1 MLKDDHS
8 MKEAEAR
15 AGEALR
21 RLLERIPSLQIE
33 SIETEAVSGD
43 WEPDLVAR
51 LFVDGRRH
59 LLICEYKSNGQ
70 PRYAR
75 SALLELRNYIA
86 ERAPEATPVFIAPYI
101 SPAVRRL
108 CEEKDVSYLD
118 LEGNA
123 RIAFG
128 GVFIERM
135 VTDKPVAEQRELKS
149 LFRAKSA
156 QVLRVML
163 REPGRA
169 WRVTE
174 LSEMSGVSLGHVSN
188 VRTGLIN
195 REWARASDDGLV
207 LSQPNAL
214 LDAWRDSYT
223 APSGEHLRF
232 YTPLHGSMF
241 EDAAQVLR
249 VMLREPGRAWRVTE
263 LSEMSGVSLGHVSNV
278 RTGLINREWARAS
291 DDGLVLSQP
300 NALLD
305 AWRDSYTAPS
315 GEHLRFYTPLHGS
328 MFEDAAR
335 TALRADDSPRHAAFA
350 SFSAAQWISPYGRT
364 GTHYFFTDSDGLRK
378 LQAALKL
385 APAAKGENVV
395 ITVPKDTGLLADTI
409 EPAPGAVC
417 TSLVQTYLDL
427 SIAGERGAEAADH
440 LRREKLSWPR

>member
-1 MLKDDHS
+1 MMKDTNP
-8 MKEAEAR
+8 MKASEAR

-21 RLLERIPSLQIE
+21 LVLEKIPILQIE
-33 SIETEAVSGD
+33 GIEAEALSGGD
-43 WEPDLVAR
+43 WEPDLTAR
-51 LFVDGRRH
+51 LLVNGQRH

-70 PRYAR
+70 PRHAR
-75 SALLELRNYIA
+75 SALLELRNSIA
-86 ERAPEATPVFIAPYI
+86 ERAPEATPVFIAPYL

-128 GVFIERM
+128 GVFIERLM
-135 VTDKPVAEQRELKS
+135 ADKPAAEQRELKS
-149 LFRAKSA
+149 LFRPRSA

-174 LSEMSGVSLGHVSN
+174 LSEISGVSLGHVSN

-195 REWARASDDGLV
+195 REWARASNDGLI
-207 LSQPNAL
+207 LSEPDAL

-241 EDAAQVLR
+241 E
-249 VMLREPGRAWRVTE
+249 
-263 LSEMSGVSLGHVSNV
+263 N
-278 RTGLINREWARAS
+278 
-291 DDGLVLSQP
+291 
-300 NALLD
+300 
-305 AWRDSYTAPS
+305 
-315 GEHLRFYTPLHGS
+315 
-328 MFEDAAR
+328 AAR
-335 TALRADDSPRHAAFA
+335 TALRSDGPGRAVFA
-350 SFSAAQWISPYGRT
+350 SFSAAQWLSPYGRT
-364 GTHYFFTDSDGLRK
+364 GTHYFFADEDGLHK
-378 LQAALKL
+378 LQAALQL
-385 APAAKGENVV
+385 APAAKGENMV
-395 ITVPKDTGLLADTI
+395 IIVPKDTGLLADTV

-440 LRREKLSWPR
+440 LRKEKLSWPK

>member
-1 MLKDDHS
+1 MMKDTNP
-8 MKEAEAR
+8 MKASEAR

-21 RLLERIPSLQIE
+21 LVLEKIPILQIE
-33 SIETEAVSGD
+33 GIEAEALSGGD
-43 WEPDLVAR
+43 WEPDLTAR
-51 LFVDGRRH
+51 LLVNGQRH

-70 PRYAR
+70 PRHAR

-86 ERAPEATPVFIAPYI
+86 ERAPEATPVFIAPYL

-128 GVFIERM
+128 GVFIERLM
-135 VTDKPVAEQRELKS
+135 ADKPAAEQRELKS
-149 LFRAKSA
+149 LFRPRSA

-174 LSEMSGVSLGHVSN
+174 LSEISGVSLGHVSN

-195 REWARASDDGLV
+195 REWARASNDGLI
-207 LSQPNAL
+207 LSEPDAL

-232 YTPLHGSMF
+232 YTPLHGSIF
-241 EDAAQVLR
+241 E
-249 VMLREPGRAWRVTE
+249 
-263 LSEMSGVSLGHVSNV
+263 N
-278 RTGLINREWARAS
+278 
-291 DDGLVLSQP
+291 
-300 NALLD
+300 
-305 AWRDSYTAPS
+305 
-315 GEHLRFYTPLHGS
+315 
-328 MFEDAAR
+328 AAR
-335 TALRADDSPRHAAFA
+335 TALRSDGPGRAVFA
-350 SFSAAQWISPYGRT
+350 SFSAAQWLSPYGRT
-364 GTHYFFTDSDGLRK
+364 GTHYFFADEDGLRK
-378 LQAALKL
+378 LQAALQL
-385 APAAKGENVV
+385 APAAKGENMV
-395 ITVPKDTGLLADTI
+395 IIVPKDTGLLADTV

-440 LRREKLSWPR
+440 LRKEKLSWPK